1 MSIISWNKNIA
12 LDISGIDDQH
22 KQLVEIINALFDAMK
37 KAEGL
42 DVIDDI
48 LKKLAEYTSYHFA
61 NEEKYFE
68 QFGYSESESHK
79 SEHNYLLEQVK
90 DFMNAYNEEKKKRN
104 GSERKMTVDLWN

>member
-1 MSIISWNKNIA
+1 
-12 LDISGIDDQH
+12 
-22 KQLVEIINALFDAMK
+22 MK
-37 KAEGL
+37 KSECL
-42 DVIDDI
+42 VVIDDI

-90 DFMNAYNEEKKKRN
+90 DFMNAHNEGKDKRE
-104 GSERKMTVDLWN
+104 GSDRSITVDLWNFLKEWLSYHIQVSDK